1 MPKASGIFTK
11 IDCELSGDLT
21 YDKWLLW
28 YEILYRESMKGRLGE
43 HDPETIGLYQVM
55 LKSQYETLEKSVW
68 IVENFFFLSGNLR
81 QLISELAEYTVP
93 AQTIVCFVKLLE
105 ELCQVDPNVD
115 LSSLQIGTIS
125 SRVTEAYKRA
135 YPNPT
140 EHLNAAIL
148 RYTGFERNDP
158 LICNNAAKILSILY
172 GEETFVSATEE
183 WCQNTTTKDLD
194 VFAAIIDKWDEL
206 EPYPIDW
213 SVHLVTSQTIN
224 SPDYTS

>member
-1 MPKASGIFTK
+1 M

-28 YEILYRESMKGRLGE
+28 AETLFKESMKGRLGE
-43 HDPETIGLYQVM
+43 RDPETIGFYQRM
-55 LKSQYETLEKSVW
+55 LKHHYKVLEKSPW
-68 IVENFFFLSGNLR
+68 IVGNFFFLSGNMR
-81 QLISELAEYTVP
+81 HLIFELAEYEVH

-105 ELCQVDPNVD
+105 ELRQVDRNVD
-115 LSSLQIGTIS
+115 LSSVQIDTIS
-125 SRVTEAYKRA
+125 SRVTEAYQRA

-140 EHLNAAIL
+140 ERLNAAIL
-148 RYTGFERNDP
+148 QYTGFERNDP

-172 GEETFVSATEE
+172 GEETFVSATEQ

-194 VFAAIIDKWDEL
+194 VFASIIDKWEDL

-213 SVHLVTSQTIN
+213 AIHLVTSQTVN